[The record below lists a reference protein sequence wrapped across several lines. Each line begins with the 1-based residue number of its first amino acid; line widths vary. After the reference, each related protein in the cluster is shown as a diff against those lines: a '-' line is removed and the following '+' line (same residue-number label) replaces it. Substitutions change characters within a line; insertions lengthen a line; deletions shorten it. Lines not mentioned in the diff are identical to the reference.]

1 MIDELQ
7 LLSGND
13 IPIMNTQLI
22 IHQPRL
28 KEIAY
33 ITENRFWIGC
43 ELLKFDKEN
52 LPDKDKVGLSS
63 LSNFDIIMSIIQK
76 KDFESLQAKI
86 NLVSLLTLLFP
97 NDNIVIGKKTIQLC
111 NQQKNEKNEIN
122 NDNFQFFKETI
133 TEIFCLK
140 SSEAEYNPSGDL
152 AKRIHNKIMQGRQ
165 KRAQLAGSNSE
176 DENISILSRYI
187 SILAVGEKKNIN
199 ELMDYTVYQ
208 LMDEFTR
215 FNLKLHYDTWVKYK
229 TAGAEGLEEPEDW
242 LKDVH
247 SNSNQN
253 QKNDDW
259 ITFVQ

>member
-22 IHQPRL
+22 IHQPKI

-43 ELLKFDKEN
+43 ELLKFDKEI
-52 LPDKDKVGLSS
+52 LSDEDKVGLSN

-86 NLVSLLTLLFP
+86 NFLSLLTLLFP
-97 NDNIVIGKKTIQLC
+97 NDTITLGKKTIQLY
-111 NQQKNEKNEIN
+111 NQQRSEIKEIN
-122 NDNFQFFKETI
+122 NNNFQLLKETV

-140 SSEAEYNPSGDL
+140 SNETQYNPSGES
-152 AKRIHNKIMQGRQ
+152 AKRIYDKIMQGRQ
-165 KRAQLAGSNSE
+165 KRAQLAGSNS
-176 DENISILSRYI
+176 DDKKISILSRYI
-187 SILAVGEKKNIN
+187 SILAAGEKKNIN

-215 FNLKLHYDTWVKYK
+215 FNLKLKYDAWVKYK
-229 TAGAEGLEEPEDW
+229 IAGAEDLEDPEDW
-242 LKDVH
+242 LKDIH
-247 SNSNQN
+247 SNSNQS
-253 QKNDDW
+253 QKDDDW
-259 ITFVQ
+259 ITFI